1 MVEILNIEANSIS
14 DELGIRAGDKVL
26 TVNEKEIADALDYR
40 FHITA
45 EQIRL
50 EVLRGSER
58 VIYEIDKE
66 YDDDLGL
73 ELEDL
78 EMRSCG
84 NKCIFCFVF
93 QNPKGLRKPLY
104 FKDEDYRFSFL
115 YGHYT
120 TLTNATQADL
130 DRIVEQRL
138 SPLYVSVH
146 VTEPKLRELMLGINF
161 DDHLFK
167 KIDYL
172 TENRIELNCQI
183 VLCPGLNDGAYLK
196 KTISDL
202 KSYYPRIKS
211 IAIVPVGLTK
221 HRKNLY
227 PINPVTKEYGLK
239 TITETDEKR
248 ELLKA
253 ELGSY
258 FVYLSDEFY
267 IRTNT
272 PLPGNEYYED
282 FYQLENGVGLT
293 RYFMNIFDEE
303 FPRLRDERDWSGK
316 FSLVTGVLGGE
327 VLQKYFLAKLDQLPG
342 LSFEIHT
349 IVNEFYGSSITV
361 SGLLVGEDIYRQ
373 LKNIQL
379 GDYVILPPRC
389 LNEDGVFLDDW
400 TLAQLEEQLGRK
412 LFIFPGSFTQ
422 LFEEIHQ
429 YETTFSYHNR

>member
-1 MVEILNIEANSIS
+1 LVEVVKVEANSIS

-26 TVNEKEIADALDYR
+26 KVNEKEIKDALDYR
-40 FHITA
+40 FYITA
-45 EQIRL
+45 EQVKLI
-50 EVLRGSER
+50 VQRGNEEL
-58 VIYEIDKE
+58 IYEIEKE

-120 TLTNATQADL
+120 TLTNATQTDL
-130 DRIVEQRL
+130 ERIVDQRL
-138 SPLYVSVH
+138 SPLYISVH
-146 VTEPKLRELMLGINF
+146 VTEPRLRKVMLGINF
-161 DDHLFK
+161 DDHLIE
-167 KIDYL
+167 KIEYL
-172 TENRIELNCQI
+172 TKNGIELNCQI
-183 VLCPGLNDGAYLK
+183 VLCPGLNDGAYLE

-202 KSYYPRIKS
+202 KSYYPGIKS

-239 TITETDEKR
+239 TIAETDEKR
-248 ELLKA
+248 RLLKV
-253 ELGSY
+253 ELGTY
-258 FVYLSDEFY
+258 YVYLSDEFY

-293 RYFMNIFDEE
+293 RDLMSTFEEE
-303 FPRLRDERDWSGK
+303 FPRLENLYAHSGK
-316 FSLVTGVLGGE
+316 FSLVTGILGGD
-327 VLQKYFLAKLDQLPG
+327 VLQKYFLEKLNRLPG
-342 LSFEIHT
+342 LSFEIRT
-349 IVNEFYGSSITV
+349 INNEFYGSSITV

-373 LKNIQL
+373 LKDELL

-389 LNEDGVFLDDW
+389 LNEDGVFLDEW
-400 TLAQLEEQLGRK
+400 TLPQLEEKLGRK
-412 LFIFPGSFTQ
+412 LFVFPGSFSQ
-422 LFEEIHQ
+422 LFEEI
-429 YETTFSYHNR
+429 SSRS

>member
-1 MVEILNIEANSIS
+1 MVEVVKVEANSIS

-26 TVNEKEIADALDYR
+26 KVNEKEIKDALDYR
-40 FHITA
+40 FYITA
-45 EQIRL
+45 EQVKLI
-50 EVLRGSER
+50 VQRGNEEL
-58 VIYEIDKE
+58 IYEIEKE

-120 TLTNATQADL
+120 TLTNATQTDL
-130 DRIVEQRL
+130 ERIVDQRL
-138 SPLYVSVH
+138 SPLYISVH
-146 VTEPKLRELMLGINF
+146 VTEPRLRKVMLGINF
-161 DDHLFK
+161 DDHLIE
-167 KIDYL
+167 KIEYL
-172 TENRIELNCQI
+172 TKNGIELNCQI
-183 VLCPGLNDGAYLK
+183 VLCPGLNDGAYLE

-202 KSYYPRIKS
+202 KSYYPGIKS

-239 TITETDEKR
+239 TIAETDEKR
-248 ELLKA
+248 RLLKV
-253 ELGSY
+253 ELGTY
-258 FVYLSDEFY
+258 YVYLSDEFY

-293 RYFMNIFDEE
+293 RDLMSTFEEE
-303 FPRLRDERDWSGK
+303 FPRLENLYAHSGK
-316 FSLVTGVLGGE
+316 FSLVTGILGGD
-327 VLQKYFLAKLDQLPG
+327 VLQKYFLEKLNRLPG
-342 LSFEIHT
+342 LSFEIRT
-349 IVNEFYGSSITV
+349 INNEFYGSSITV

-373 LKNIQL
+373 LKDELL

-389 LNEDGVFLDDW
+389 LNEDGVFLDEW
-400 TLAQLEEQLGRK
+400 TLPQLEEKLGRK
-412 LFIFPGSFTQ
+412 LFVFPGSFSQ
-422 LFEEIHQ
+422 LFEEI
-429 YETTFSYHNR
+429 SSRS